1 MRRRG
6 PARQR
11 ASRRASSCDAARAP
25 DHESSGW
32 AGGLSSWS
40 WWRWVPAPAAE
51 RVRVAAPMKAA
62 ANRDAGRRGLP
73 MDPPQTSSD
82 DSDESSDGEE
92 GALLG
97 TKGAAGTKGKAKA
110 RVWRRKGHLRLLEPF
125 GACGEWLLSSNNRSA
140 ACLVAGAASAV
151 GFTLSGHPHLAVKVG
166 LGLAVV
172 SLYLG
177 LPQSEEDQAEEDELL
192 QELHED

>member
-1 MRRRG
+1 
-6 PARQR
+6 
-11 ASRRASSCDAARAP
+11 
-25 DHESSGW
+25 
-32 AGGLSSWS
+32 
-40 WWRWVPAPAAE
+40 
-51 RVRVAAPMKAA
+51 MKAA

-192 QELHED
+192 QELHEDYPCATVPGTRERPSTNGDELLSVGEGALHHLFHRRRRRRSTWSATGS